1 MSLPVMPA
9 KLLKLR
15 DDQLALE
22 SPGDEH
28 GAVGD
33 GEAEL
38 EEVELHCGQGILSK
52 HLLPSLKDDR
62 RPEKVSHLKA
72 RRKTS

>member
-1 MSLPVMPA
+1 MPA

-22 SPGDEH
+22 SLGDEH

-33 GEAEL
+33 GEAKL
-38 EEVELHCGQGILSK
+38 VEVKLHCGQSIFSK
-52 HLLPSLKDDR
+52 HLLPSLVDDR
-62 RPEKVSHLKA
+62 SPAKV
-72 RRKTS
+72 

>member
-1 MSLPVMPA
+1 MPLLLPA

-15 DDQLALE
+15 DDELALE

-33 GEAEL
+33 CCTKL
-38 EEVELHCGQGILSK
+38 VKVKLNRGQSIFSK
-52 HLLPSLKDDR
+52 HLLPSLREDR
-62 RPEKVSHLKA
+62 GPANV
-72 RRKTS
+72 